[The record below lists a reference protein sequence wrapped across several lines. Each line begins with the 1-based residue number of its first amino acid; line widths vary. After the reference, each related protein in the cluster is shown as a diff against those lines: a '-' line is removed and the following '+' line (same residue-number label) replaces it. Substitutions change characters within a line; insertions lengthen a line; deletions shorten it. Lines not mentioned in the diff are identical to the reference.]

1 MCPLKHGEA
10 VDAVLRLLESA
21 CVFIEG
27 YRPGVTK
34 RLGLGPEE
42 TCARNPRAF

>member
-21 CVFIEG
+21 WVLIEG
-27 YRPGVTK
+27 YRPGVTNV
-34 RLGLGPEE
+34 LG
-42 TCARNPRAF
+42 